1 MSSYIQL
8 EGSTSKNETDYE
20 RSEREVLSR
29 WPKNLISKVKKLKKR
44 NEVGLLEDIRTS
56 LLLSGISDR
65 LPADLNPETIDY
77 YENPILSR
85 HMITHSVTHRS
96 SLSPKVVPRSQR
108 LYSQEK

>member
-29 WPKNLISKVKKLKKR
+29 WPKNLIRKVKKLKKR